1 MDGITYKL
9 EKFEGPLDLLLNL
22 IKKNKFRIED
32 IPISLICDQY
42 LEYISM
48 AQRLDIELAV
58 EFLSMAS
65 ELMLIKSKMLLP
77 REVPEEEDPR
87 ARLAEAIARLEA
99 AKQAAVKLG
108 ERYAKFQ
115 GRMEKDTDEISVDR
129 TFVADQDPERLYD
142 AMRRVLSYA
151 STHKEARGELVRP
164 IAKPI
169 IPVELKIIG
178 IMEHFREQD
187 STCDLGTLLDDA
199 VSRPDLVAIFIGV
212 LELIKLGRLVIIE
225 GADELETLHGVGTR
239 FAIGVSTSDGDGDDD
254 SIAAAVSEMNK

>member
-42 LEYISM
+42 IEYISM
-48 AQRLDIELAV
+48 AQKLDIELAV

-77 REVPEEEDPR
+77 REIPEEDDPR

-108 ERYAKFQ
+108 ERYRQ
-115 GRMEKDTDEISVDR
+115 YNGRMEKDTDEISVDR
-129 TFVADQDPERLYD
+129 TFVADQVPERLYD

-178 IMEHFREQD
+178 IMEHFKESA
-187 STCDLGTLLDDA
+187 STCDLSTLLDDA
-199 VSRPDLVAIFIGV
+199 VSRPDLVAIFLGV

-225 GADELETLHGVGTR
+225 GANELETLHGVSTR
-239 FAIGVSTSDGDGDDD
+239 FAIGANTDENSDVSGKISETL
-254 SIAAAVSEMNK
+254 SEMNE

>member
-187 STCDLGTLLDDA
+187 ATCDLGTLLDDA

-225 GADELETLHGVGTR
+225 GKDELETLHGVGTR
-239 FAIGVSTSDGDGDDD
+239 FAIGVGMSDGARTITA
-254 SIAAAVSEMNK
+254 SPRQSRR